1 MNPPAVNTTNLAYRV
16 GELETDV
23 KALSRKVDRLIWALV
38 TLTITIAG
46 SAVVF
51 AITVASIGGRP

>member
-1 MNPPAVNTTNLAYRV
+1 MSPEFETLTYRV
-16 GELETDV
+16 QELEADV
-23 KALSRKVDRLIWALV
+23 RSLAKKVDRLIWALV

-51 AITVASIGGRP
+51 ALTVISIGGRTP